1 MTTATATRSEA
12 TFWRT
17 VHAEWIKIRSV
28 RSTMFT
34 LLFMAILGVGISSL
48 GALAVRA
55 ATNSGHLHHAINPV
69 THSLGGTLIA
79 QIAIGVLGVLV
90 FTGEISS
97 GTLQST
103 FAAVPQRWKVLLAK
117 VLVYF
122 IIALIASEIVA
133 FACFFAG
140 QAIMSGVVTTANLS
154 DPGVLRAVAG
164 TGLYLP
170 VIGVLALAIGVMI
183 RRTAGAITAFVGIY
197 LVLPLLVS
205 ALPSPYSTD
214 IDKFLPFQVS
224 QTMLSNVP
232 VPGSLS
238 PWTGF
243 FVVVAYTVI
252 LIIIAGSLLKARDA

>member
-1 MTTATATRSEA
+1 MTTTTTTRTEA

-28 RSTMFT
+28 RSTVFT
-34 LLFMAILGVGISSL
+34 LLFMVVLGVGISAL
-48 GALAVRA
+48 GALAARA
-55 ATNSGHLHHAINPV
+55 VTDHNHFHRVINPV
-69 THSLGGTLIA
+69 TQSLGGTLIA

-90 FTGEISS
+90 FTGEVSS
-97 GTLQST
+97 GTLRST

-122 IIALIASEIVA
+122 VIALVASEVVT
-133 FACFFAG
+133 FACFFVG
-140 QAIMSGVVTTANLS
+140 QAIMSGVIPTATLS

-183 RRTAGAITAFVGIY
+183 KRTAGAITAFVGIY
-197 LVLPLLVS
+197 LVLPLLVT

-214 IDKFLPFQVS
+214 INKFLPFQVS
-224 QTMLSNVP
+224 QVMLSNVP
-232 VPGSLS
+232 VSNSLS

-243 FVVVAYTVI
+243 FAVVGYTVI
-252 LIIIAGSLLKARDA
+252 LVIVAGYLLNTRDA